1 MNARELWRE
10 FKGFALKGNL
20 IDLAVAVLI
29 GNAFG
34 AVVNALVK
42 NVVMPLISY
51 IMPADS
57 YRSWK
62 LGKVE
67 VGIFLGELI
76 NFLIIALVLFVVF
89 VKVVGTIRKIRFLS
103 GDEATTEPT
112 TKECP
117 FCLSVIPTKA
127 SKCAHCTADLPPAKS
142 GAGLRTED

>member
-1 MNARELWRE
+1 MTMHARELWKE

-34 AVVNALVK
+34 GVVNALVK
-42 NVVMPLISY
+42 NVVMPLFSY
-51 IMPADS
+51 ISPDDS

-62 LGKVE
+62 LGRVE

-89 VKVVGTIRKIRFLS
+89 VKVMGTIRKIGFIPP
-103 GDEATTEPT
+103 DAPT
-112 TKECP
+112 TQECP
-117 FCLSVIPTKA
+117 FCFSVIPTRA
-127 SKCAHCTADLPPAKS
+127 SKCAHCTADLPPQES
-142 GAGLRTED
+142 GTGHGTED